1 MRLRGRT
8 LRVIGLASSSLLVA
22 GLIVLAGPAA
32 VPAAPCATWGAQ
44 PPHVGPSDDLIYGV
58 DGTSSCDVWMVGND
72 NDGVADRTLIYR
84 MTPAGWKV
92 QASANALGN
101 SYLNGV
107 SAVSPALAWAVGS
120 SVNGPLPGRTLVE
133 RWNGKVWKVQSSPNV
148 GSSFNTLQGVDGTSA
163 TNAWAVGNYLAGVSR
178 QAMILHWNGRAWK
191 VQKTFVA
198 NGSAEALLFQV
209 SATSAKNAWAVGE
222 ANDRTVILHWNG
234 KSWKRQASPN
244 VGSEESGLDAVSAVS
259 ATNAWAVGTFREATH
274 LRTLVLHWNGKR
286 WRVQASP
293 SPGSGLFDDALTG
306 VSATPAGA
314 WAVGNALD
322 ANGSTTLIL
331 RWTGSKWVRQAS
343 PDLDTTAPLSNVLS
357 GVVAISASNVWAVG
371 TFSGS
376 PIEPAA
382 FHCC

>member
-1 MRLRGRT
+1 MRLAGGT
-8 LRVIGLASSSLLVA
+8 LRIIGLASSSLLVA
-22 GLIVLAGPAA
+22 GVIVLAGPAA

-58 DGTSSCDVWMVGND
+58 DGTSSCNVWMVGNE
-72 NDGVADRTLIYR
+72 NDGAADRTLIYR

-107 SAVSPALAWAVGS
+107 SAVSPTLAWAVGS
-120 SVNGPLPGRTLVE
+120 SVNGSLPGRTLVE
-133 RWNGKVWKVQSSPNV
+133 RWNGKAWKVRSSPNV
-148 GSSFNTLQGVDGTSA
+148 GSSFNSLQGVDGTSA
-163 TNAWAVGNYLAGVSR
+163 TNAWAVGTYLAGVYR
-178 QAMILHWNGRAWK
+178 QAMILHWNGKAWK
-191 VQKTFVA
+191 VQKTFA
-198 NGSAEALLFQV
+198 PNATAEALLFQV

-222 ANDRTVILHWNG
+222 ANNRTLILHWNG
-234 KSWKRQASPN
+234 KKWKRQASPN

-293 SPGSGLFDDALTG
+293 SPGSGLSDDALTG
-306 VSATPAGA
+306 VSATRAGA

-322 ANGSTTLIL
+322 TSGSSTLIL
-331 RWTGSKWVRQAS
+331 RWTGAKWVRQAS
-343 PDLDTTAPLSNVLS
+343 PDLDTTAPLSNVLT
-357 GVVAISASNVWAVG
+357 GVVAISPSNVWAVG